1 MIRSMDEK
9 TLSRL
14 RLRRLMALAA
24 KYRREPVEPPAA
36 ETFDWFKPHHLR
48 PEDLARYDLLA
59 RRIERHLTLVCE
71 SLFQASYEISAGTCD
86 QHYADRLAAR
96 VRTEQRNHYFLPLD
110 VNRAERTGFVSLAP
124 STAIALVGLML
135 RDPEF
140 AAGEPRELT
149 TLEDSILM
157 DAVAAMTDAVGRA
170 MHESGGPTIQKA
182 SRFVQGDWPM
192 AVTGLEDLFSI
203 QVTIVA
209 ETDTLELTFT
219 MLCEA
224 IEPALGVRSTREAA
238 VPPEELRQRV
248 LKNVDATPIR
258 IEAQLAEAAISLH
271 DAMSL
276 RPGDVLVLNK
286 KITEPL
292 DMVLN
297 GRKCFRAFP
306 ARTATRLALVIA
318 EPEEA

>member
-1 MIRSMDEK
+1 
-9 TLSRL
+9 
-14 RLRRLMALAA
+14 MALAA
-24 KYRREPVEPPAA
+24 RYHGEPQEPPAA
-36 ETFDWFKPHHLR
+36 EVFDWFKPHHFR

-59 RRIERHLTLVCE
+59 RRIEKHLALVCE
-71 SLFQASYEISAGTCD
+71 SLFQASYEISAGACD

-96 VRTEQRNHYFLPLD
+96 GRTEQRNHYFLPLD

-149 TLEDSILM
+149 TLEDSI
-157 DAVAAMTDAVGRA
+157 
-170 MHESGGPTIQKA
+170 QKG

-192 AVTGLEDLFSI
+192 ALTGLEDLFSI

-209 ETDTLELTFT
+209 ETDTLELAFS
-219 MLCEA
+219 MLSEA
-224 IEPALGVRSTREAA
+224 VEPALGVRSTREAA
-238 VPPEELRQRV
+238 IPPEELRQRV
-248 LKNVDATPIR
+248 LKNLDTTPIR

-286 KITEPL
+286 RITEPL

-306 ARTATRLALVIA
+306 ARTATRLALVIT